1 MINSKVNPENEV
13 IQRIRDRIKWD
24 KRVSLADL
32 DIVSRN
38 GVIILNGFVDSTYKK
53 NAALDIVSST
63 EGVWSVENHIVVPMD
78 YFRTDGEIKKV
89 LEKQLQ
95 DLNKLSGEHVEVEVL
110 EGVVKLEGEVFRPR
124 LKAMADSMV
133 WELSGVR
140 DCLNF
145 IEITSPPH
153 RLPAV
158 SPVENQ
164 DNLLAFAGN

>member
-1 MINSKVNPENEV
+1 MNNSNVNSENEV
-13 IQRIRDRIKWD
+13 LQRIRDHIKWD

-32 DIVSRN
+32 NITARN
-38 GVIILNGFVDSTYKK
+38 GVIVLNGYVDSTYKK

-63 EGVWSVENHIVVPMD
+63 EGVWSVENHITVPMD
-78 YFRTDGEIKKV
+78 YFRADDEIKTLV
-89 LEKQLQ
+89 EKQLQ
-95 DLNKLSGEHVEVEVL
+95 DLNRLSGEHIEVEVL

-124 LKAMADSMV
+124 LKAMADSVV

-145 IEITSPPH
+145 IEITTPPQ

-164 DNLLAFAGN
+164 DNVLAFASN